1 MTNEPWQAPA
11 GLSRRDSDARL
22 APVGNTGNDVPDGG
36 GASSRILPHPYD
48 RRGGRMCLFVL
59 DASVLM
65 HDPSALFRFGE
76 HDVYLPMAV
85 LEEMDAAGKDASE
98 SARNIRE
105 VSRILDGIIRTGGE
119 ESIEQGLPL
128 AVSAN
133 GGAAGRLFLQTRIRA
148 DPAPDLLPGSRPDTG
163 ILNVARALH
172 RERQDRLV
180 VIVSKEITLRIKA
193 RALGISSEDYL
204 EDVVLDDVT
213 LLYPGV
219 YEVTENTWKMQI
231 DAGHSRDED
240 GRVVRDV
247 SPPGFDSWF
256 PNQCL
261 YAADAPDAGVLV
273 RRIGDDGAVV
283 EPARDYR
290 DGRHT
295 VWGVSARNL
304 EQNFALN
311 LLMDPDVDFVTL
323 LGAAG
328 TGKTLLALAAGL
340 AQTLDEKRYLEIVMT
355 RATVPV
361 GDDIGFLPGTE
372 EEKMTPW
379 MGALMDNLE
388 VLTEGQDSGVWRRA
402 ATSELLQSRI
412 RIRSLNFMRGRTFLH
427 RYVILDEAQNLTRHQ
442 MKTLIT
448 RAGPGTKMVCLG
460 NVRQIDTP
468 WLSET
473 TSGLTHVVDR
483 FKHWV
488 HSGHVTLV
496 RGERSRLADF
506 ASESL

>member
-1 MTNEPWQAPA
+1 MTSEPWQAPA
-11 GLSRRDSDARL
+11 RVSRGDTDTRRD
-22 APVGNTGNDVPDGG
+22 PIGNTGTDAPGNA
-36 GASSRILPHPYD
+36 GARSRILPRLHG

-65 HDPSALFRFGE
+65 HDPTALFRFGE

-85 LEEMDAAGKDASE
+85 LEEMDAAGKGTSE

-105 VSRILDGIIRTGGE
+105 VSRILDGIIRAGGE

-128 AVSAN
+128 PATASGV
-133 GGAAGRLFLQTRIRA
+133 AAGRLFFQARICA
-148 DPAPDLLPGSRPDTG
+148 DPAPDDSSGARPDTG
-163 ILNVARALH
+163 ILNVARTLH
-172 RERQDRLV
+172 RERQERLV

-193 RALGISSEDYL
+193 RALGIPAEDYL

-219 YEVTENTWKMQI
+219 YEMPESTWRAQI
-231 DAGHSRDED
+231 DTGRPRKED
-240 GRVVRDV
+240 GRVFHDV
-247 SPPGFDSWF
+247 NPPGFDSWF

-261 YAADAPDAGVLV
+261 YAMDAPGAGVLV
-273 RRIGDDGAVV
+273 RRVGDDGAVV
-283 EPARDYR
+283 ESARDYR
-290 DGRHT
+290 DGRQT

-311 LLMDPDVDFVTL
+311 LLMDPHVDFVTL

-388 VLTEGQDSGVWRRA
+388 VLTEGQDSGAWRTRGDQRPAAEPNQDPLAEFHARAYLPASIRHPGRGAEPDPPPDEDSDHAGGSRDQDGLPRKRA
-402 ATSELLQSRI
+402 ADRHAMAVRDDLGSHPC
-412 RIRSLNFMRGRTFLH
+412 RGPVQALGPQRPC
-427 RYVILDEAQNLTRHQ
+427 DA
-442 MKTLIT
+442 
-448 RAGPGTKMVCLG
+448 RA
-460 NVRQIDTP
+460 
-468 WLSET
+468 W
-473 TSGLTHVVDR
+473 
-483 FKHWV
+483 
-488 HSGHVTLV
+488 
-496 RGERSRLADF
+496 
-506 ASESL
+506 